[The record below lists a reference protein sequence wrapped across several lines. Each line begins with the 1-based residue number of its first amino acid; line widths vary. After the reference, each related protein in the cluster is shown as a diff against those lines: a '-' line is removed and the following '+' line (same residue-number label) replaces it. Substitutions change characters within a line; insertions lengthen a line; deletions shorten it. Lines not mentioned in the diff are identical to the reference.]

1 MATPLPSHPETST
14 TLPSPPFVHLKGIA
28 NFRDLGGWPIS
39 LSPLKSVRRNYI
51 FRCAE
56 PTKATEETIAKIR
69 SLGITHIYDL
79 RAAPEIKKH
88 QVSSSDKHGGDG
100 VVNWPGVERVYCP
113 VHPEE
118 SYDPISLALRHGD
131 YLEKGDEVCFPFPDS
146 LFVLQIFVHRRMKLM
161 E

>member
-1 MATPLPSHPETST
+1 VTTPLPTHPETSSD
-14 TLPSPPFVHLKGIA
+14 LPSPPFIHLKGIA

-39 LSPLKSVRRNYI
+39 SSPKKSVRRNYI

-79 RAAPEIKKH
+79 RAAPEIKKF
-88 QVSSSDKHGGDG
+88 QVSTLKGEGDG
-100 VVNWPGVERVYCP
+100 VVNWPGVERFYCP

-118 SYDPISLALRHGD
+118 SFDPVGIVLRHSD
-131 YLEKGDEVCFPFPDS
+131 
-146 LFVLQIFVHRRMKLM
+146 
-161 E
+161 